1 MSVYTMDMRHLPLIV
16 LVMFFIATVAY
27 VVKERSFT
35 AVPGESISVKS
46 GSATTAILATSL

>member
-1 MSVYTMDMRHLPLIV
+1 MDMRHLPLIV